1 MHQSYAMINNYNDI
15 LATIENI
22 LNTKNLEFQTINNRL
37 RIYFDNGNEIEIII
51 NSVFEI
57 KSYNN
62 NKVIKKILNKE
73 SELFE
78 MIKQL

>member
-1 MHQSYAMINNYNDI
+1 MINNYNDI